1 VTQLVKEVLSG
12 RGGAIRSAVGYYN
25 KGVLNNGG
33 HLVDLLLRLLGPL
46 EVIAAATPVHDHW
59 GNDPTVSG
67 LLRSKDGHVP
77 VCLAP
82 ANAKDYA
89 LFELELVCELGVIRM
104 RNGGMQWDTRHAEPS
119 PHFTGY
125 RDLGGVDSRDGD
137 YLQAMTL
144 AVTEIYQHLS
154 QGTATRSA
162 GDHALAVQ
170 AICEQLLAAATHA
183 VPLTN

>member
-1 VTQLVKEVLSG
+1 
-12 RGGAIRSAVGYYN
+12 
-25 KGVLNNGG
+25 
-33 HLVDLLLRLLGPL
+33 
-46 EVIAAATPVHDHW
+46 
-59 GNDPTVSG
+59 
-67 LLRSKDGHVP
+67 
-77 VCLAP
+77 
-82 ANAKDYA
+82 
-89 LFELELVCELGVIRM
+89 M